1 MTHSPADQQGRPHP
15 DRRVDPDGKDATET
29 TPHNPGGL
37 MPDIRGD
44 ADGQGR
50 DPEEVDPIRYD
61 EDLLR
66 RKSGDPGVEKP

>member
-15 DRRVDPDGKDATET
+15 DRRSNPDHDTEAA
-29 TPHNPGGL
+29 PHNPGGV

-44 ADGQGR
+44 AAAQGR
-50 DPEEVDPIRYD
+50 DPEEVDPVRYD

-66 RKSGDPGVEKP
+66 RKSGADGVTKP